1 MSVSAV
7 WKEGFRMNTVD
18 ASSPRGMSPVK
29 KLVIIALLVALS
41 VVLERLLGYN
51 GKVLNI
57 SFGYLPIA
65 LAGMLLGP
73 VPGALAGALGDFLG
87 AMLFP
92 VGPIN
97 PFFILVAA
105 VQGALY
111 GLFLHQP
118 FFSKWRLILCQ
129 LIITVVLHIVVNTF
143 ILVPIVGKSFLALM
157 PARALKNF
165 LFFPVEVFTL
175 IKMQEYRGAME
186 GLIK

>member
-1 MSVSAV
+1 
-7 WKEGFRMNTVD
+7 MNT
-18 ASSPRGMSPVK
+18 AANSAGRGISPVK

-51 GKVLNI
+51 GRVLSV

-73 VPGALAGALGDFLG
+73 VPGALAGALGDTLG
-87 AMLFP
+87 ALLFP
-92 VGPIN
+92 AGPIN
-97 PFFILVAA
+97 PLFILVAA

-111 GLFLHQP
+111 GLFLHNP
-118 FFSKWRLILCQ
+118 AFSRWRLIVCQ

-157 PARALKNF
+157 PARALKNA